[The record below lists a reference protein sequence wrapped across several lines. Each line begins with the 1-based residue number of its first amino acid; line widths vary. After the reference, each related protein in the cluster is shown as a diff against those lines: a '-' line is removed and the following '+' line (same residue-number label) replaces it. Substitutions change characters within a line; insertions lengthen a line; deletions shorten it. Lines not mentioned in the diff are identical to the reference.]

1 MDEFDNIRK
10 MLDSYGEK
18 PDDKVW
24 KGIESQLDR
33 IAVPSDKGVQPKKA
47 AKPSWWR
54 RPVYWATAAA
64 ACLAAAFFIFRK
76 PESAIVPIN
85 GNDTQK
91 VSVVEGPSSTQV
103 DTSLYQNNTSSL
115 SAKSVRKGIASAS
128 RKSVSST
135 ASDALQSTVLNEG
148 PVSLQDSVPSSV
160 SPKEQAASEVP
171 SSSDEQ
177 ASSPSRKAAY
187 PKDWDEPD
195 EVKEYVFPTTLIAV
209 NSNVGA
215 GLGSNSFTYA
225 GGAMFVSAKDGS
237 SAQSISV
244 EQMGAGKY
252 SMPLTFGAQAQVSF
266 GNFAIG
272 AGLSYTYLH
281 SEYPALVNQ
290 AKYTVNNNVSYLG
303 IPVTVYYNFIKQPRL
318 SIYGNLGGMVEACLY
333 AGGQYGNTSFTYDIS
348 HPLFSVMGGIGCEY
362 RFTEYLGVYFEPGFI
377 YFINCTDDTQPVSI
391 RTAQPMQLRTEL
403 GLRIHLNY

>member
-1 MDEFDNIRK
+1 MDEFDKIGK
-10 MLDSYGEK
+10 MLDSYGEQ
-18 PDDKVW
+18 PDEKVW
-24 KGIESQLDR
+24 KGIEARLD
-33 IAVPSDKGVQPKKA
+33 KA
-47 AKPSWWR
+47 ARPSWWR

-64 ACLAAAFFIFRK
+64 ACLTAAFFIFRK
-76 PESAIVPIN
+76 PEPALMPLKGSE
-85 GNDTQK
+85 TQQLA
-91 VSVVEGPSSTQV
+91 VVKGPSSTND
-103 DTSLYQNNTSSL
+103 DTSLTQNNTSSL
-115 SAKSVRKGIASAS
+115 SAESVKKSLASVS
-128 RKSVSST
+128 RKSISSKHAAASGKSASLSAT
-135 ASDALQSTVLNEG
+135 APAEG
-148 PVSLQDSVPSSV
+148 PVSLQETAPSDESV
-160 SPKEQAASEVP
+160 SPREQTAPNAPVSKEKAEEAAAPKKS
-171 SSSDEQ
+171 
-177 ASSPSRKAAY
+177 AY
-187 PKDWDEPD
+187 PKEWDEPD
-195 EVKEYVFPTTLIAV
+195 EVKGYVFPTSLIAV

-215 GLGSNSFTYA
+215 GLGSNSFSYD

-237 SAQSISV
+237 SARSISV

-266 GNFAIG
+266 GNLAIG

-290 AKYTVNNNVSYLG
+290 AKYTVDNNVSYLG
-303 IPVTVYYNFIKQPRL
+303 IPVTVYYHFIKQPRF

-333 AGGQYGNTSFTYDIS
+333 AGGKYGSTSFTYDIS

-362 RFTEYLGVYFEPGFI
+362 RFTEFLGVYFEPGFV